1 MTLKYGTQGDIS
13 GDLAGADDVTVIA
26 LLATMMGRFR
36 VLPNSRP
43 GATVLIVT
51 QDCQNGE
58 LTTTNI
64 TGYAPDTIHYLKRN
78 HVYQLTSK
86 GSTWDM
92 TIRDL
97 QSGDGYGPVNIPPAS
112 Q

>member
-1 MTLKYGTQGDIS
+1 MTLIYGSQGDIPS
-13 GDLAGADDVTVIA
+13 DLAGANDVTVIA
-26 LLATMMGRFR
+26 LLATMMGRYR
-36 VLPNSRP
+36 VLPNDRP

-51 QDCQNGE
+51 QDCQYGE

-64 TGYAPDTIHYLKRN
+64 NGHAPDTVLYLMQN
-78 HVYQLTSK
+78 HVYHLTSK

-97 QSGDGYGPVNIPPAS
+97 RSGAGYGVVNIPPS
-112 Q
+112 HQ